1 MQRRHEVTM
10 SLVLSYVTRILMR
23 PVQTIFFK
31 KLSKVHTYV
40 PFESLVLV
48 PKNKNSS
55 NLRDMN
61 F

>member
-1 MQRRHEVTM
+1 M